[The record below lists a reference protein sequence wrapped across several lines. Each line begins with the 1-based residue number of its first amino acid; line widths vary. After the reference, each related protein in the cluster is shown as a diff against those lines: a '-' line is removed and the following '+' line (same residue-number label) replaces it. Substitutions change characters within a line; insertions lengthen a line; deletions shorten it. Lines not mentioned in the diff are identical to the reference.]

1 MAANP
6 RIHVRIS
13 NTNQRKLQK
22 LSTERGAQMGAIV
35 DEALTLLFLPSAER
49 PETVLGQQMTRLERQ
64 LDRLDAATA
73 FQGDLLLE
81 FIFEWLRLRPSANPL
96 RNSTDEARA
105 RSDLEELTRRVVERS
120 NPNVWN

>member
-1 MAANP
+1 MPANP

-13 NTNQRKLQK
+13 DTNQRKLQK

-35 DEALTLLFLPSAER
+35 DEALTLLFLPPAER
-49 PETVLGQQMTRLERQ
+49 PEAVLGQQMTRLERQ

-81 FIFEWLRLRPSANPL
+81 FIFEWLRLRPSSNPL
-96 RNSTDEARA
+96 RNSTDDARA
-105 RSDLEELTRRVVERS
+105 KIELEELTRRVVDRS
-120 NPNVWN
+120 TPKTWN